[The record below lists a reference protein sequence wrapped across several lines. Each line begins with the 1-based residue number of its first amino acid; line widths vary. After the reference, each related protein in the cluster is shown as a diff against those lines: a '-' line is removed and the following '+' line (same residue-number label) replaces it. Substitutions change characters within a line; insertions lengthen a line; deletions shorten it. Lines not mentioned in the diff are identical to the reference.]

1 MKSTKERAVD
11 CHRNLIITQEAREFS
26 PSTSQHPMTNVPSI
40 YEDKQK
46 ALIELIARTD
56 QFKQRENSYAMQLS
70 YAVTPHS

>member
-1 MKSTKERAVD
+1 
-11 CHRNLIITQEAREFS
+11 
-26 PSTSQHPMTNVPSI
+26 MTDVPSI

-56 QFKQRENSYAMQLS
+56 QFKKRENSYAMQLS